1 MGKKKIRREICNGN
15 QHRKKEG
22 LAYMPSNTERSNN
35 VCSLVV
41 IGNYDKHMWN
51 VGSRNQI
58 AIGFKYATA

>member
-1 MGKKKIRREICNGN
+1 
-15 QHRKKEG
+15 
-22 LAYMPSNTERSNN
+22 MPSNTERSNN